1 MVSLRGT
8 YLLSV
13 QQDAEKLPL
22 SKTSKKRNFLE
33 TYRKCIGFLK
43 LSLSKERQENTEDY
57 FLDQEVNFDY
67 PTNVEDINYLIDV
80 YNRRKSEYVEN
91 DLGEKMIFDKLI
103 VMDEVSGLA
112 DKSEKFANFLT
123 VSIKYGITCIYIF
136 HTIHRN
142 KQNWQMILSQTQTYN
157 FFPGSV

>member
-1 MVSLRGT
+1 M
-8 YLLSV
+8 
-13 QQDAEKLPL
+13 
-22 SKTSKKRNFLE
+22 
-33 TYRKCIGFLK
+33 
-43 LSLSKERQENTEDY
+43 SLSKERQENTEDY

-112 DKSEKFANFLT
+112 DKSDKFANFLT

-142 KQNWQMILSQTQTYN
+142 KQNWQMILSQTQTYS